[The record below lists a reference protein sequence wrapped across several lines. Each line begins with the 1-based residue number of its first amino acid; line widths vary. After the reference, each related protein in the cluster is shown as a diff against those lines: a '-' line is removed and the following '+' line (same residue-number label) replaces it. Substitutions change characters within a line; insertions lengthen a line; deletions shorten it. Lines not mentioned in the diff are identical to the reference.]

1 MAQEENTEDAIQSML
16 TLQEIAMA
24 ARQSMDPVMWDFVS
38 GGAESETTLR
48 RNRQALDRLAF
59 RPRVLRDVLDV
70 DPSTTFLGCDLRI
83 PVFFAPVGLMQLIWP
98 EGGIANQIRAA
109 ESFGIL
115 TMKSCI
121 NEPEIE
127 DVAALSPGRIAFQLY
142 VRGDADWV
150 DAQAQ
155 RAVDAGCQGFCIC
168 VDLAKYGRRERDLL
182 NGFVLRRHSPID
194 ESAELAKLDWK
205 TVERLR
211 RKLDMPIILK
221 GIATAED
228 ARIAVEHG
236 VDVIYVSNHG
246 GRQLDHN
253 RGTIQMLGEVTD
265 AVGDQADVVIDGGF
279 MRGTDILKAIA
290 LGARAVGLGKL
301 QVWALAAGGEA
312 ALVRCLEI
320 LEEEIVTA
328 MELLGVTALDQL
340 DASYLTPVE
349 PVSEP
354 GIAGAYPRFE

>member
-1 MAQEENTEDAIQSML
+1 MAQKEATDDPIQSMM
-16 TLQEIAMA
+16 TLQQIALA
-24 ARQSMDPVMWDFVS
+24 ARESMDPVMWDFVS

-48 RNRQALDRLAF
+48 RNRHALDRLAF
-59 RPRVLRDVLDV
+59 RPRVLRNVLNV

-98 EGGIANQIRAA
+98 DGGIAHQIRAA

-211 RKLDMPIILK
+211 RKLEMPIILK

-253 RGTIQMLGEVTD
+253 RGTIQMLGEIVE
-265 AVGDQADVVIDGGF
+265 AVGDRADVVIDGGF
-279 MRGTDILKAIA
+279 MRGSDVLKAIA

-312 ALVRCLEI
+312 ALLRCLEI

-328 MELLGVTALDQL
+328 MGLLGVTALDQL
-340 DASYLTPVE
+340 DASYLAPVE